1 MTISERVK
9 SLEEQVKNKN
19 LEYIASQR
27 NLVEAI
33 TSLNNSV
40 KEIFSIKNTL
50 QMGLNQIKL
59 LYSHV
64 AKFQDFN
71 SNTDKI
77 IKSLI
82 AHTEQLQQENKE
94 LKQELTK
101 VKSELKTLTDGYE
114 MVSEQIAILHLQ
126 KSKTETAPRR
136 KTIKSRFLTIMENDT
151 KHPIK

>member
-9 SLEEQVKNKN
+9 SLEEQIKNKN
-19 LEYIASQR
+19 LEYIASQK
-27 NLVEAI
+27 NLVKAI
-33 TSLNNSV
+33 NSLNDSV
-40 KEIFSIKNTL
+40 KEIFSIKNAL
-50 QMGLNQIKL
+50 QMGLNQIKS

-64 AKFQDFN
+64 AKFQEFN
-71 SNTDKI
+71 SNMDKT
-77 IKSLI
+77 IKLLV
-82 AHTEQLQQENKE
+82 ANTEQLQRENKE

-101 VKSELKTLTDGYE
+101 VKSELKALMDGYE

-126 KSKTETAPRR
+126 KSKTETAPKR